1 MTDNASAG
9 ATPAVADAT
18 SAQTTGTE
26 PAQPTA
32 TVDDAA
38 LGDTGKRALEAERKA
53 AREAQRRAE
62 AAEKALEE
70 LKLAG
75 ASETEKAIAAARK
88 EGAAEVT
95 ERYHAQIRR
104 SEIKAA
110 LVGAGIN
117 ASVLDLAVNAAEFGD
132 LKVSGDGE
140 VEGLSQTVAAFKASR
155 ADLFRVGTVGSPDAG
170 TGGRAAPA
178 VSFTREQLRDPVFF
192 NENQAAILLAQREG
206 RITTR

>member
-9 ATPAVADAT
+9 ATPAVPGAT
-18 SAQTTGTE
+18 PGQTAGTE
-26 PAQPTA
+26 PATPVPA
-32 TVDDAA
+32 TGTDEA

-62 AAEKALEE
+62 AAEKALED

-117 ASVLDLAVNAAEFGD
+117 GSVLDLAAKADEFGG
-132 LKVSGDGE
+132 LKVTDDGE
-140 VEGLSQTVAAFKASR
+140 VEGLDQAVAAFKASR
-155 ADLFRVGTVGSPDAG
+155 ADLFKVGTVGSPDAG

-178 VSFTREQLRDPVFF
+178 VSFTRDQLKDAAFYAA
-192 NENQAAILLAQREG
+192 NKDAILKAMAEG
-206 RITTR
+206 RIR